1 MVAAR
6 VCDRGLDRNKL
17 LFLPLCVGF
26 FVLWGIYV
34 AFTDL
39 KDDTCGLR
47 RLTGFLSICVFDRS
61 LVSGLT
67 RLVIEGFVGRKIIGP
82 VVFL

>member
-1 MVAAR
+1 MIE
-6 VCDRGLDRNKL
+6 GLIGTSFSFFRSAW
-17 LFLPLCVGF
+17 GF

-67 RLVIEGFVGRKIIGP
+67 RLVIEGFIGRKIIGP